1 MSGSESTIQSK
12 ILKYL
17 RGIPNTYTMKLSDRW
32 TSGYPDILHIKD
44 GRAYFFEVKTPTGK
58 KQPLQIFTIAE
69 LRKAG
74 AQAHFVTSLD
84 EVKKA
89 LDSQ

>member
-1 MSGSESTIQSK
+1 MRGLESTIQSK

-17 RGIPNTYTMKLSDRW
+17 RKIPNTYTMKLSDRW
-32 TSGYPDILHIKD
+32 TSGYPDVLHIKD

-74 AQAHFVTSLD
+74 AQAHFVTSLE

>member
-1 MSGSESTIQSK
+1 MNSSESTIQSK

-17 RGIPNTYTMKLSDRW
+17 REIPNTYTMKLSDRW
-32 TSGYPDILHIKD
+32 TSGYPDVLHIKD

>member
-1 MSGSESTIQSK
+1 MRGLESTIQSK

-17 RGIPNTYTMKLSDRW
+17 REIPNTYTMKLSDRW
-32 TSGYPDILHIKD
+32 TSGDPDVLHIKD

-74 AQAHFVTSLD
+74 AQAHFVTSLE
-84 EVKKA
+84 EVKKV
-89 LDSQ
+89 LDR

>member
-1 MSGSESTIQSK
+1 MNEETKLK
-12 ILKYL
+12 IKVLKYL
-17 RGIPNTYTMKLSDRW
+17 KSTPNTYTMKLSDRW
-32 TSGYPDILHIKD
+32 TSGYPDVLHIKD

>member
-1 MSGSESTIQSK
+1 MSGLESTIQSK
-12 ILKYL
+12 ILSYL
-17 RGIPNTYTMKLSDRW
+17 REIPNTYTMKLSDRW
-32 TSGYPDILHIKD
+32 TSGYPDVLHIKD

-58 KQPLQIFTIAE
+58 KRPLQIFTIAE

-74 AQAHFVTSLD
+74 AQAHFVTSLE

>member
-1 MSGSESTIQSK
+1 MSGLESTIQSK
-12 ILKYL
+12 ILSYL

-32 TSGYPDILHIKD
+32 ASGYPDVLHIKD

-58 KQPLQIFTIAE
+58 KQPLQIFIIAE

-74 AQAHFVTSLD
+74 AQAHFVTSLE
-84 EVKKA
+84 EVKKV
-89 LDSQ
+89 LDR